1 MQGGRG
7 HAMRVWRRWASP
19 PFVVVPVEA
28 VRVAVVAVGITAV
41 GSPGSSGRSGEGGEE
56 HPFRR
61 DMSAIQL
68 ALHSNYTKKKK
79 KRCQM
84 L

>member
-7 HAMRVWRRWASP
+7 HAMRVWRRRASP
-19 PFVVVPVEA
+19 PFVVVPVKA

-41 GSPGSSGRSGEGGEE
+41 GSPGSSGRSGEGGELE
-56 HPFRR
+56 ITIRR
-61 DMSAIQL
+61 DMSRPL
-68 ALHSNYTKKKK
+68 ALHSNYTKKK
-79 KRCQM
+79 RCRM

>member
-1 MQGGRG
+1 
-7 HAMRVWRRWASP
+7 MRVWRRWASP

-61 DMSAIQL
+61 DMSARPL